1 MALEGGGVSW
11 LVVVVVL
18 RGRSYSEVTVSADK
32 VLLGA
37 RKKQSTNAPRFV
49 TIELARDHNEAK
61 TKHSWHAGLLIIG
74 HDAQLHRSVCGTEWS
89 RQ

>member
-32 VLLGA
+32 VVLGA
-37 RKKQSTNAPRFV
+37 RKKQSTNV
-49 TIELARDHNEAK
+49 
-61 TKHSWHAGLLIIG
+61 
-74 HDAQLHRSVCGTEWS
+74 
-89 RQ
+89 